1 MKINVHERLNKLMKQ
16 HGWTEY
22 KLAKACSL
30 SESTLANIFRRN
42 TMPSIS
48 MLETIC
54 SGFSISMAQ
63 FFAEGEMAE
72 LTSKLKELFKHWVNL
87 TVEQK
92 AAVYAVIK
100 AFNSSK

>member
-1 MKINVHERLNKLMKQ
+1 MDILKRLNKLLDQ

-22 KLAKACSL
+22 KLSKACGL

-42 TMPSIS
+42 STPSIAT
-48 MLETIC
+48 LEIIC
-54 SGFSISMAQ
+54 RGFGISMAQ
-63 FFAEGEMAE
+63 FFAEGKMVE
-72 LTSKLKELFKHWVNL
+72 LTPELKELFDHWVNL

-100 AFNSSK
+100 AFDSSK